1 MPHGTENRMYWTV
14 VVEMDVPL
22 SRVSLLEKKVQNG
35 FTPVLLIKATAGV
48 SVIGKQTREIFAS

>member
-1 MPHGTENRMYWTV
+1 MYWTV

-48 SVIGKQTREIFAS
+48 SVIGKQTSEIFAS